1 MSLFTRRADSHVSPD
16 EAMRRYIE
24 LVQRDSEPDPLFRR
38 RLRGRVVNRFVAERE
53 GSDVE
58 RRPRSSRMGRLGRA
72 CLYAS
77 VATAISVGG
86 VMAASESALPGGFFY
101 PIKLSIEDMRL
112 RIAPAHL
119 RDDLLAAS
127 LAERIDEMRRLVAA
141 GDTVRAFQLG
151 ATISATYE
159 QILSTG
165 DRSVIEDERLAPY
178 VKRLDAVLDQ
188 LPVRARRAVERAMPG
203 TLGFEKGG
211 GPNSGPTSAGGMQVT
226 SGRADGSPDIGA
238 GGAPN
243 AIDADILHRDDAKPE
258 HERPPKH
265 GASPERTPKPT
276 PDDS

>member
-1 MSLFTRRADSHVSPD
+1 MSLFTRRAGSHVSPD
-16 EAMRRYIE
+16 EAMRRYVE
-24 LVQRDSEPDPLFRR
+24 LVQRDIEPDPLFRR
-38 RLRGRVVNRFVAERE
+38 RLRGRVLNRFVAQRE

-119 RDDLLAAS
+119 RDDLLAAT
-127 LAERIDEMRRLVAA
+127 LAERIEELSRLVAL
-141 GDTVRAFQLG
+141 GDTVRAPELG

-165 DRSVIEDERLAPY
+165 DRSVLEDGRLAPH

-203 TLGFEKGG
+203 TLGFEKVDGTNTRQTA
-211 GPNSGPTSAGGMQVT
+211 PRDIQAT
-226 SGRADGSPDIGA
+226 SGRASGPRDIGA
-238 GGAPN
+238 DSPVRAGD
-243 AIDADILHRDDAKPE
+243 IDTTDRYHATPG
-258 HERPPKH
+258 HERPPKR
-265 GASPERTPKPT
+265 GSSSERRPKPT